1 MPHLRQLTSM
11 LKSHF
16 GAVLRKLRLQRGLTQ
31 ENLASLSHMERTFI
45 SMLERGVKQP
55 SLESICNLSQAFGLR
70 THELLHL
77 FEQEIMRAGL
87 QDPNDPDLGADQR
100 NLDEMASRQD
110 HLKIDRIIET
120 LPVAFFTRTSS
131 PEFRPTF
138 FSTNIKKLTG
148 FERESFLGSNAFWL
162 ERIHPEDRA
171 VVLQNLHNLSQ
182 GGRAGQ
188 LNYRFATRSGA
199 WLQIREEL
207 RFTSGPN
214 GASGEILGTLTG
226 AML

>member
-87 QDPNDPDLGADQR
+87 QDPNDPDLDADMR

-120 LPVAFFTRTSS
+120 LPVAFFTRTPM
-131 PEFRPTF
+131 PEYRLTF
-138 FSTNIKKLTG
+138 LSANITKVTG
-148 FERESFLGSNAFWL
+148 FEREMFLGSSAFWL
-162 ERIHPEDRA
+162 DRIHPDDREA
-171 VVLQNLHNLSQ
+171 VLHRLREFAP
-182 GGRAGQ
+182 GHAGQ
-188 LNYRFATRSGA
+188 LNYRFSAQNGK
-199 WLQIREEL
+199 WLQVHEEL
-207 RFTSGPN
+207 RVTASAN
-214 GASGEILGTLTG
+214 GSPGEVLGTITG
-226 AML
+226 ALI